1 MMRANSLS
9 ELIEELIWTL
19 DANDEQGFHDALHQ
33 LAVAT
38 PQASPQD
45 VQEAVGR
52 LTQVLATIS
61 FWRGTD
67 LVKVVGSMADYC
79 SDITGLL
86 AVLTRRVTTVMELS
100 QRFVATLGPVD
111 LPDPGD
117 PSLFQP
123 AVSLLLDVL
132 SRAGHSSLPGILDLP
147 ALPDDRAHALA
158 EAWFTCGAWV
168 HPLLYL
174 SQRTDVRAMLPG
186 RDRLTAATEAIRQH
200 IATADWLYG
209 LLLVLDDEV
218 LLVLHRATGFGYR
231 AAIGGIGDN
240 FQLHTLLAATLTGK
254 KSRGLI
260 PGKGPS
266 PAEVAAASDGPDL
279 LPAGGIRGVFTLV
292 DAYGNQI
299 WNEGRPVDIPLLE
312 GTRVVVL
319 DPPSYLQT
327 WNAGRTY
334 PSMRPTVEVIEVLN
348 QHAAAY
354 WLSKV
359 KPATGR

>member
-9 ELIEELIWTL
+9 ELTEELIWSL
-19 DANDEQGFHDALHQ
+19 DANDEQGFHEALHQ
-33 LAVAT
+33 LAVGT
-38 PQASPQD
+38 PQASPED
-45 VQEAVGR
+45 VQNAVGR
-52 LTQVLATIS
+52 LTQVLATIP

-100 QRFVATLGPVD
+100 QRFVATLGD
-111 LPDPGD
+111 AGLPDPED
-117 PSLFQP
+117 PGLFQP
-123 AVSLLLDVL
+123 AVGLLLDVL
-132 SRAGHSSLPGILDLP
+132 SGPGRSSLPGILDLP

-174 SQRTDVRAMLPG
+174 SQRADVRAMLPG
-186 RDRLTAATEAIRQH
+186 RDRLTAATEAVREH
-200 IATADWLYG
+200 IGTADWLYG
-209 LLLVLDDEV
+209 LLLVLDEEM

-231 AAIGGIGDN
+231 LTIGGIGDT
-240 FQLHTLLAATLTGK
+240 FQLHTLLAATLIGK
-254 KSRGLI
+254 KSRGMI

-279 LPAGGIRGVFTLV
+279 LPPGGIRGSFTLV

-299 WNEGRPVDIPLLE
+299 WNEGRPADIPRLE

-319 DPPSYLQT
+319 DPPSYGQT

-334 PSMRPTVEVIEVLN
+334 PSMRPTMDVTEVLN

-359 KPATGR
+359 KPPTGR